1 MPAGES
7 ERGVGDIMRRAVHIN
22 AGRSGAIE
30 GIRNL
35 RQVATQRQVA
45 SQLKRGLAL
54 ISIAATGPFEF
65 KSAIVGDVDLFI
77 GTVDK
82 KCVGTEREAA
92 QVIGGACLVKVS
104 RGDTGR
110 VWPFHDPARILGVD

>member
-1 MPAGES
+1 
-7 ERGVGDIMRRAVHIN
+7 MRCAVHVN
-22 AGRSGAIE
+22 AGQSGAIE
-30 GIRNL
+30 GVRDL
-35 RQVATQRQVA
+35 RQVTTQRQMTG
-45 SQLKRGLAL
+45 QLKRGLAL
-54 ISIAATGPFEF
+54 VSIAATGPFEF

-104 RGDTGR
+104 RGDAGR
-110 VWPFHDPARILGVD
+110 VRPFYNP